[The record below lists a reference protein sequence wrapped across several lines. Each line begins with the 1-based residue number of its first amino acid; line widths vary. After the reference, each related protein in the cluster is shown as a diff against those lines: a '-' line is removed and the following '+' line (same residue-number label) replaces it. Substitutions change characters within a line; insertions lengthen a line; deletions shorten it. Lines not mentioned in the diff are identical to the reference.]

1 MSTTARIRASI
12 AVICA
17 TFALLIGSGLAVRGQ
32 APVATPAPASGTV
45 AAAKAATIVP
55 NTGQE
60 LGDDGG
66 FESD

>member
-32 APVATPAPASGTV
+32 APVATPASGTV